1 MGLYEHEGIDQEELK
16 TKCRTIREIIISQIY
31 DMKLKDLVFYVMEKY
46 GLEFCESV
54 GSATKHHNYPGG
66 LVDHTLEVVKL
77 AKAIGE
83 CFPGKVNMDL
93 VITGAFLHDLG
104 KIVCYE
110 DAPNLKSGKRPKKR
124 FQNSVESK
132 VMGHFGEVLTM
143 LEELINDLE
152 LVYNSE
158 HIIDNHLKRQLYHI
172 IASHHGEARLNWGS
186 ITDPY
191 TNEAHIVALADLL
204 SSRIKA

>member
-1 MGLYEHEGIDQEELK
+1 MGLYEHEGIPKEELNER
-16 TKCRTIREIIISQIY
+16 CQLVRDLIVDQIEY
-31 DMKLKDLVFYVMEKY
+31 DELRDLIYCFMDRY
-46 GLEFCESV
+46 GMEFCESV

-66 LVDHTLEVVKL
+66 LVDHTMEVVKI
-77 AKAIGE
+77 ARAIGT

-93 VITGAFLHDLG
+93 IVAGAFLHDIG
-104 KIVCYE
+104 KIVSYT
-110 DAPNLKSGKRPKKR
+110 DKPNLKNGNRPKVR
-124 FQNSVESK
+124 FQRSEEDK
-132 VMGHFGEVLTM
+132 MMGHFGEALTM
-143 LEELINDLE
+143 LEKLINDLE
-152 LVYNSE
+152 VVYNAE
-158 HIIDNHLKRQLYHI
+158 TIVDDDTKRQLYHI